1 MQAPVPMGDSDS
13 SNAAGRQPLEMGR
26 SASGPKASREELEC
40 RPLESERRSWLG
52 GAPMRSFDH
61 QLIIRP
67 ELGELKA
74 YAPHAGHFEVRLDAN
89 EAPAILSS
97 IAKKRLGDAAA
108 KTAWHQYPDASQKDL
123 RKAIAKHLGLKTT
136 QILAGVGSDEI
147 ITLLLTVATR
157 LKAKAPAPTLLTT
170 TPTFVMYRLSARIR
184 GQRVMEVPLDA
195 DWDLDEEGMLRA
207 IDMAAPNLIFIASPN
222 NPTGT
227 MMSRSRLERVI
238 EAAQQSLVVVDEAY
252 VNYADSH
259 QLDLLDRYE
268 NVAVLRTLSKVG
280 FAALR
285 VGWLVGHPALITE
298 LDKARLPYNLPTV
311 SQTLATIVLDELGDE
326 IQTTCSL
333 VLQERSRVATTL
345 GTMRGVS
352 VVPSQAN
359 FLWLKLE
366 TPAGDVFSRLTK
378 KGVLV
383 RSFHG
388 RGGRLEQCLRVTI
401 GTPEQNNRFLDALR
415 DSI

>member
-1 MQAPVPMGDSDS
+1 
-13 SNAAGRQPLEMGR
+13 
-26 SASGPKASREELEC
+26 
-40 RPLESERRSWLG
+40 
-52 GAPMRSFDH
+52 MRSFDP
-61 QLIIRP
+61 QVILRP

-74 YAPHAGHFEVRLDAN
+74 YAPSTGSYELRLDAN
-89 EAPAILSS
+89 EAPAVLSPA
-97 IAKKRLGDAAA
+97 AKKRLGEVAA
-108 KTAWHQYPDASQKDL
+108 KTAWHQYPDAGQKDL
-123 RKAIAKHLGLKTT
+123 RKAIAKHLGVKSA
-136 QILAGVGSDEI
+136 QILAGVGSDEL

-207 IDMAAPNLIFIASPN
+207 IEMAAPNVIFIASPN

-227 MMSRSRLERVI
+227 MVTRSRLERVI
-238 EAAQQSLVVVDEAY
+238 EAASGSLVVVDEAY
-252 VNYADSH
+252 IDYADGNH
-259 QLDLLDRYE
+259 LDLLDRYE
-268 NVAVLRTLSKVG
+268 NVAILRTLSKVG

-285 VGWLVGHPALITE
+285 VGWIVASPNLIVE

-311 SQTLATIVLDELGDE
+311 SQTLAT
-326 IQTTCSL
+326 L
-333 VLQERSRVATTL
+333 VLTELTDEMKSTCVLVRQERARLTTAL
-345 GTMRGVS
+345 GNLRGVA

-366 TPAGDVFSRLTK
+366 GSAGDVFGRLGK
-378 KGVLV
+378 LGVLV

-388 RGGRLEQCLRVTI
+388 RGGRLEQYLRVTI
-401 GTPEQNNRFLDALR
+401 GTREQNDRFLEALR
-415 DSI
+415 ESL